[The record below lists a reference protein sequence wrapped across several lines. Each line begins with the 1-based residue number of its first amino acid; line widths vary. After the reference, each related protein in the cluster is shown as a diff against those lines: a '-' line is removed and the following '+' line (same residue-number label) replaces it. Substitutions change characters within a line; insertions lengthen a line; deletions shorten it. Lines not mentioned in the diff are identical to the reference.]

1 MKILIVEDDTLLLQG
16 LILAAQTEGYAC
28 DGVTTARM
36 AEQSLEAGHYSLVV
50 LDLGLPDEDGLHF
63 LARIRQ
69 KKYTLPVLILT
80 ARDTLTDKIAGLDVG
95 ADDYLVKPFALE
107 ELHARIR
114 ALLRRHNNQGESE
127 LIVGNLTLNMGRRQV
142 WMGGEELI
150 LTPKEYALL
159 SRLMLKAGSP
169 VHREILYNDIYN
181 WDNEPS
187 TNTLEVHIHNLR
199 DFLRRPISLR
209 QRLILTIGA
218 ILLVFELISVFW
230 LWHESTEQIQLFEQ
244 ALRDN
249 RNNDRHIMR
258 EIREAVAS
266 LIVPGVFM
274 VSLTLFI
281 CYQAVRRIT
290 RPLAE
295 LQKELEARTADNLT
309 PIAIHSATLEIEA
322 VVSALNDLVSRLTST
337 LDNERLFTA
346 DVAHELRTP
355 LAGVR
360 LHLELL
366 AKTHHIDVAPLVARL
381 DQMMESVSQL
391 LQLARAGQSF
401 SSGNYQ
407 HVKLL
412 EDVIL
417 PSYDELS
424 TMLDQRQQTLL
435 LPESAADIT
444 VQGDATLLRMLLRNL
459 VENAHRY
466 SPQGSNIMIKLQ
478 EDGGA
483 VMAVEDEGPGID
495 ESKCGELSK
504 AFVRMDSRYGGIGLG
519 LSIVS
524 RITQLHHGQFFLQ
537 NRQETSGTRAWVRLK
552 KDQNVANQI

>member
-1 MKILIVEDDTLLLQG
+1 M
-16 LILAAQTEGYAC
+16 
-28 DGVTTARM
+28 
-36 AEQSLEAGHYSLVV
+36 H
-50 LDLGLPDEDGLHF
+50 
-63 LARIRQ
+63 
-69 KKYTLPVLILT
+69 
-80 ARDTLTDKIAGLDVG
+80 
-95 ADDYLVKPFALE
+95 
-107 ELHARIR
+107 
-114 ALLRRHNNQGESE
+114 
-127 LIVGNLTLNMGRRQV
+127 
-142 WMGGEELI
+142 
-150 LTPKEYALL
+150 
-159 SRLMLKAGSP
+159 
-169 VHREILYNDIYN
+169 
-181 WDNEPS
+181 
-187 TNTLEVHIHNLR
+187 
-199 DFLRRPISLR
+199 FLRRPISLR

-290 RPLAE
+290 RPLAELQKELEARTADNLTPIAIHSATLEIEAVVSALNDLVSRLTSTLDNERLFTADVAHELRTPLAE

-478 EDGGA
+478 EDDGA

-537 NRQETSGTRAWVRLK
+537 SRQETSGTRAWVRLK
-552 KDQNVANQI
+552 KDQYVANQI

>member
-1 MKILIVEDDTLLLQG
+1 M
-16 LILAAQTEGYAC
+16 
-28 DGVTTARM
+28 
-36 AEQSLEAGHYSLVV
+36 
-50 LDLGLPDEDGLHF
+50 
-63 LARIRQ
+63 
-69 KKYTLPVLILT
+69 
-80 ARDTLTDKIAGLDVG
+80 
-95 ADDYLVKPFALE
+95 
-107 ELHARIR
+107 
-114 ALLRRHNNQGESE
+114 
-127 LIVGNLTLNMGRRQV
+127 NLM
-142 WMGGEELI
+142 
-150 LTPKEYALL
+150 
-159 SRLMLKAGSP
+159 
-169 VHREILYNDIYN
+169 H
-181 WDNEPS
+181 
-187 TNTLEVHIHNLR
+187 
-199 DFLRRPISLR
+199 FLRRPISLR

-230 LWHESTEQIQLFEQ
+230 LWH
-244 ALRDN
+244 
-249 RNNDRHIMR
+249 
-258 EIREAVAS
+258 EAVAS

-366 AKTHHIDVAPLVARL
+366 AKTHHID
-381 DQMMESVSQL
+381 
-391 LQLARAGQSF
+391 
-401 SSGNYQ
+401 
-407 HVKLL
+407 
-412 EDVIL
+412 
-417 PSYDELS
+417 
-424 TMLDQRQQTLL
+424 LL

>member
-1 MKILIVEDDTLLLQG
+1 M
-16 LILAAQTEGYAC
+16 
-28 DGVTTARM
+28 
-36 AEQSLEAGHYSLVV
+36 
-50 LDLGLPDEDGLHF
+50 
-63 LARIRQ
+63 
-69 KKYTLPVLILT
+69 
-80 ARDTLTDKIAGLDVG
+80 
-95 ADDYLVKPFALE
+95 
-107 ELHARIR
+107 
-114 ALLRRHNNQGESE
+114 
-127 LIVGNLTLNMGRRQV
+127 NLM
-142 WMGGEELI
+142 
-150 LTPKEYALL
+150 
-159 SRLMLKAGSP
+159 
-169 VHREILYNDIYN
+169 H
-181 WDNEPS
+181 
-187 TNTLEVHIHNLR
+187 
-199 DFLRRPISLR
+199 FLRRPISLR

-309 PIAIHSATLEIEA
+309 PIAIHNATLEIEA

-537 NRQETSGTRAWVRLK
+537 NRQEASGTRAWVRLK